1 MFFALTFSSLSFA
14 DAHADIAE
22 MKEQLQNALIKIKAL
37 EQAAKQDRKG
47 QKGGITTKAKK
58 LSINTSGGGIKI
70 KSGKQKFSIGGRL
83 MLDTDHMD
91 SSHATEAKSINDSEW
106 RRTRINIK
114 GAVNK
119 HWS

>member
-1 MFFALTFSSLSFA
+1 MLKKVTFMFFALTFSSLSFA

-70 KSGKQKFSIGGRL
+70 KSGKQKFSY
-83 MLDTDHMD
+83 
-91 SSHATEAKSINDSEW
+91 W
-106 RRTRINIK
+106 
-114 GAVNK
+114 
-119 HWS
+119 WSFNV